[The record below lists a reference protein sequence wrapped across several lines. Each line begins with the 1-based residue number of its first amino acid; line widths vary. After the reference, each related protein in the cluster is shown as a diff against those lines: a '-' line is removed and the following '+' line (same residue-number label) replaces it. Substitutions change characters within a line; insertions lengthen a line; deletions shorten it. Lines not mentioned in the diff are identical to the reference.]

1 MNDAYLAEV
10 VKPCEG
16 LEYLEMEFN
25 GCMNV
30 THLEKLAGQLK
41 GLRRLKTLSLSLE

>member
-16 LEYLEMEFN
+16 LEYLELEFN
-25 GCMNV
+25 SCNNV
-30 THLEKLAGQLK
+30 TTLERFSGQLK
-41 GLRRLKTLSLSLE
+41 NLRRLKTLSLSL